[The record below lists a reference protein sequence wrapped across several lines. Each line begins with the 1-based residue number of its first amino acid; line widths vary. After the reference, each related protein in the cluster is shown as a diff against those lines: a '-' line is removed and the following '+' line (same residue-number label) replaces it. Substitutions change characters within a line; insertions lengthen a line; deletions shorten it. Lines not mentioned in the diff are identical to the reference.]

1 MDSDYITDEE
11 AYRGIQVHSDVRNY
25 DKCYSDKAQFD
36 LDEDMTISVEY
47 GING

>member
-25 DKCYSDKAQFD
+25 DKCYTDMARFN
-36 LDEDMTISVEY
+36 LNEDMAITVEY
-47 GING
+47 GIND